1 MKKLFL
7 LKQKWAIVALS
18 LVVSIVFIS
27 CDQDNNDTKID
38 DETTTTSV
46 VKDDTYASETFQ
58 DASDLLDETSVNLKT
73 ATTSYCLLSD
83 CAIVTEDLVS
93 NPRVITIDFGTTGC
107 TGADGKSRK
116 GKIIATYGGDY
127 WDDGAVK
134 TITFENYY
142 VDDNKVEGTK
152 IVTAGARNEADNR
165 FYTESVSGS
174 IELAENGGTIL
185 WEATHSREVVEGSST
200 PLIYDDVYQL
210 TGNSSGTTADGE
222 EYSSSITSALVRKVE
237 PGCRH
242 NYVQGI
248 IEITPIGK
256 TTRVVDYG
264 DGTCDRKATVTVD
277 DNVYEVYLR

>member
-1 MKKLFL
+1 MKKPFLF
-7 LKQKWAIVALS
+7 KTNVAFAALTFTFS
-18 LVVSIVFIS
+18 LFVIS
-27 CDQDNNDTKID
+27 CNQDSDDLKIN

-58 DASDLLDETSVNLKT
+58 DASDLIDESAVNLKT
-73 ATTSYCLLSD
+73 STDSYCLLSD
-83 CAIVTEDLVS
+83 CAVVTEDMLS
-93 NPRVITIDFGTTGC
+93 NPRVITIDFGTSGC
-107 TGADGKSRK
+107 TGADGKTRK
-116 GKIIATYGGDY
+116 GKIIASYGGDY

-152 IVTAGARNEADNR
+152 IVTAGARNENENR
-165 FYTESVSGS
+165 FYSETVSGS
-174 IELAENGGTIL
+174 IILAENSDTIY
-185 WEATHSREVVEGSST
+185 WEATHNREVVEGSST

-210 TGNSSGTTADGE
+210 TGNSSGITADGE
-222 EYSSSITSALVRKVE
+222 EYSSVITNALVRKVE

-264 DGTCDRKATVTVD
+264 DGTCDRKAIVKVD